1 MLRSFPNIVKQILMP
16 VLPNLADLRFRY
28 ETCFISVIKTYD
40 SSEILLRHCFHK
52 KLTAPLSECYR
63 SSKTL

>member
-28 ETCFISVIKTYD
+28 ETCFISVGIGSYGFV
-40 SSEILLRHCFHK
+40 I
-52 KLTAPLSECYR
+52 
-63 SSKTL
+63 